1 LATYTNKQNKR
12 NRTMKPKK
20 VGAFEIDVF
29 KHGVE
34 VYVGDLPDE
43 CSKTARA
50 YCTLFIDER
59 LVKIYLLSKD
69 EYEFYIMH
77 ECIHAADFI
86 LNNIGANLDTKPD
99 DSEVRAYLA
108 EYIYCK
114 VGCILGKIKLDKK
127 INIHKG
133 KEGRCMKNS
142 RES

>member
-1 LATYTNKQNKR
+1 
-12 NRTMKPKK
+12 MKPKK

>member
-1 LATYTNKQNKR
+1 MKAKR
-12 NRTMKPKK
+12 IGT
-20 VGAFEIDVF
+20 FEIDVF

-43 CSKTARA
+43 CQKSARA

-59 LVKIYLLSKD
+59 LVKIYLLSKN
-69 EYEFYIMH
+69 EYDFYIMH

-86 LNNIGANLDTKPD
+86 LNNMGANMDTKPD
-99 DSEVRAYLA
+99 ASEVRAYLA

-114 VGCILGKIKLDKK
+114 VGCILGTVKLDKT

-133 KEGRCMKNS
+133 EKKCVK
-142 RES
+142 

>member
-1 LATYTNKQNKR
+1 MKR
-12 NRTMKPKK
+12 IGK
-20 VGAFEIDVF
+20 FEIDVF

-43 CSKTARA
+43 CHAAARA
-50 YCTLFIDER
+50 YTELLTDER
-59 LVKIYLLSKD
+59 LVKIYLQSKN
-69 EYEFYIMH
+69 EYVFYIMH

-86 LNNIGANLDTKPD
+86 LNNVGANMDTKPD

-114 VGCILGKIKLDKK
+114 VGCILGTVKLDKT

-133 KEGRCMKNS
+133 EKKCVK
-142 RES
+142 